1 MSSPKIS
8 IIVPV
13 YNVEKYIRRCLDSI
27 AAQTF
32 TDWEC
37 ICVDDGTPDASGKI
51 CDEYAQKDGR
61 FVVIHKENG
70 GVSSARN
77 VGWDVA
83 KGEYVTFC
91 DSDDWVEK
99 EMLEVFYNTAL
110 KNDAEVVISGF
121 RTTDEHG
128 NYQEFLP
135 SAGWL
140 TMPRD
145 FQSCFNSPWGKLYKK
160 TILSKNKIY
169 FPKGITMA
177 EDLYFN
183 FNIFFVS
190 KKLFIVNKPFYNY
203 FQSPSSC
210 MHTITTRKIENE
222 KNVLERIE
230 QILLKSHAD
239 TEWFIF
245 LKKRQSN
252 LKNHYCLS
260 LEQPHFEEWRNYH
273 PELYADLIKHAK
285 PLTALYF
292 FCIQHGYDRIASF
305 MFKIKNRKYFHGDT
319 K

>member
-51 CDEYAQKDGR
+51 CNEYAQKDSR

-77 VGWDVA
+77 AGLNVA

-99 EMLEVFYNTAL
+99 EMLEVLYNTAL
-110 KNDAEVVISGF
+110 ETDADVVMGGHKTADEYKNCKDF
-121 RTTDEHG
+121 
-128 NYQEFLP
+128 FPP
-135 SAGWL
+135 SGWL
-140 TMPRD
+140 SMPKD
-145 FQSCFNSPWGKLYKK
+145 FQMCFYAPWGKLFKMTY
-160 TILSKNKIY
+160 LSKNKIY
-169 FPKGITMA
+169 FPEKITLS

-183 FNIFFVS
+183 FNIFFTS
-190 KKLFIVNKPFYNY
+190 TRLYGVNKSLYNY
-203 FQSPSSC
+203 YKNSSSC
-210 MHTITTRKIENE
+210 THNITIRKLEDE

-230 QILLKSHAD
+230 KILLNSNANS
-239 TEWFIF
+239 EWFNF
-245 LKKRQSN
+245 LKEKQCN
-252 LKNHYCLS
+252 FKNHYCFS
-260 LEQPHFEEWRNYH
+260 LEMPLFDEWRNYH
-273 PELYADLIKHAK
+273 PELYENLIKNAK
-285 PLTALYF
+285 PLTALYY
-292 FCIQHGYDRIASF
+292 FCIQHRYDRIASF
-305 MFKIKNRKYFHGDT
+305 MFKIKNRKLFHGGT

>member
-1 MSSPKIS
+1 MENPKIS

-37 ICVDDGTPDASGKI
+37 ICVDDGTPDTSGKL
-51 CDEYAQKDGR
+51 CDEYAQKDSR

-77 VGWDVA
+77 VGLDAA
-83 KGEYVTFC
+83 KGEWICFC

-99 EMLEVFYNTAL
+99 EMLEILYNASIE
-110 KNDAEVVISGF
+110 NNAEVVVSGF
-121 RTTDEHG
+121 RITDKHA

-140 TMPRD
+140 SMPRD
-145 FQSCFNSPWGKLYKK
+145 FQSYFNAPWGKLYRKAI
-160 TILSKNKIY
+160 ILENKIY
-169 FPKGITMA
+169 FPEGITLA

-183 FNIFFVS
+183 FNIFFTY
-190 KKLFIVNKPFYNY
+190 KRIFGIDKPLYNY
-203 FQSPSSC
+203 FQSHSSC
-210 MHTITTRKIENE
+210 MHTITTKKIEDE

-230 QILLKSHAD
+230 KILLNSNANS
-239 TEWFIF
+239 EWFNF
-245 LKKRQSN
+245 LREKQSN

-260 LEQPHFEEWRNYH
+260 LETPLFDEWRNYH
-273 PELYADLIKHAK
+273 PELYAVLINNAK

-292 FCIQHGYDRIASF
+292 FCIQHRFDGIARF
-305 MFKIKNRKYFHGDT
+305 MFRIKNRKNFHEVT
-319 K
+319 R

>member
-77 VGWDVA
+77 VGLDVA

-145 FQSCFNSPWGKLYKK
+145 FQSCFNSP
-160 TILSKNKIY
+160 
-169 FPKGITMA
+169 
-177 EDLYFN
+177 
-183 FNIFFVS
+183 
-190 KKLFIVNKPFYNY
+190 
-203 FQSPSSC
+203 
-210 MHTITTRKIENE
+210 
-222 KNVLERIE
+222 
-230 QILLKSHAD
+230 
-239 TEWFIF
+239 
-245 LKKRQSN
+245 
-252 LKNHYCLS
+252 
-260 LEQPHFEEWRNYH
+260 
-273 PELYADLIKHAK
+273 
-285 PLTALYF
+285 
-292 FCIQHGYDRIASF
+292 
-305 MFKIKNRKYFHGDT
+305 
-319 K
+319 